1 MESIASLIKRPNPS
15 SEYDFILN
23 QLPQAA
29 LIWDTKRERITSC
42 NGKLI
47 ELTGKT
53 KQELLEAPLPEIFPN
68 ITKLTSSEAT
78 PDSFTLIT
86 TNHGPATVRIQIA
99 IPPGAKHWLL
109 VKLEAEQ
116 AIHQKE
122 VTKSLQDQRWEALH
136 VLALAPLHE
145 NLDSSFRQSLQAGQ
159 LLTGASFLGIYF
171 PVPDVE
177 NEFKLAYSWGNS
189 GEFPDTIP
197 VSEISH
203 LRVPYIW
210 QPGTRA
216 TSLLH
221 QKALANKLTYLATSP
236 IDQSAPLTGILMV
249 GDQISQ
255 PPTELIQMLQVLTG
269 VLDTCRLHFSALGTS
284 QQDQLTLSE
293 KLNISELI
301 KNIIADGIIL
311 VDDKFQVVEI
321 NHSASATLG
330 YSGDEVLGK
339 PVDQILIGEQSINK
353 LLTEHSPENG
363 NTHDFGEV
371 RLHRRDGVPILINL
385 RMLHLASETKQP
397 AAAILL
403 SDLSKHEE
411 FRLRSKQLEEQAVLG
426 EVMAIFA
433 HEVRN
438 PINNIGMGLQVM
450 AASFEDD
457 DPLQSEIGRMKQD
470 IDRLEDLMKSV
481 LSVSRSTEYKM
492 KPVNIKVL
500 LESILARWSPRMGRY
515 KIETKMICPEEI
527 PDVKGDKR
535 ALEQVFTNL
544 IQNGINSMKAAGGTL
559 SIRIT
564 PPEPG
569 KMLNIDLIDTGLGI
583 PPEIKNHIFDPF
595 FTTNADGTG
604 LGLAISKRIVVAH
617 SGKIELV
624 ESFPGGTVFRIGLPV
639 V

>member
-1 MESIASLIKRPNPS
+1 MESFASLIKRQNLPN
-15 SEYDFILN
+15 EFDFILN

-29 LIWDTKRERITSC
+29 LIWDTKRQRITSC

-53 KQELLEAPLPEIFPN
+53 KQELLDTSLPDIFPN
-68 ITKLTSSEAT
+68 IPKLTSSEST
-78 PDSFTLIT
+78 PDSFTIIIT
-86 TNHGPATVRIQIA
+86 KSGQVTVRIQIA
-99 IPPGAKHWLL
+99 VPAGGKNWLL
-109 VKLEAEQ
+109 VKLEPEK
-116 AIHQKE
+116 AIQQKE
-122 VTKSLQDQRWEALH
+122 VTQSLQDQRWEALH

-145 NLDSSFRQSLQAGQ
+145 NLDFSFRQSLQAGQ
-159 LLTGASFLGIYF
+159 LLTGAGFLGVYL
-171 PVPDVE
+171 PSPDAE
-177 NEFKLAYSWGNS
+177 NEFNLSYSWGNS
-189 GEFPDTIP
+189 GEFPKKIP
-197 VSEISH
+197 ISEISH
-203 LRVPYIW
+203 LRVPFIW
-210 QPGTRA
+210 QPGTRS
-216 TSLLH
+216 TSVLH

-255 PPTELIQMLQVLTG
+255 PPTDLIQMLQVLTG
-269 VLDTCRLHFSALGTS
+269 VLDTSRYHFSALGES
-284 QQDQLTLSE
+284 QHEQLTLSE
-293 KLNISELI
+293 KLNVSELI

-311 VDDKFQVVEI
+311 VDHEYQIVEI

-330 YSGDEVLGK
+330 YKGDEVLGK
-339 PVDQILIGEQSINK
+339 PVDQILIGEQSINQ
-353 LLTEHSPENG
+353 LLNEHTQESG

-385 RMLHLASETKQP
+385 RMIRLASETQQP

-450 AASFEDD
+450 AASFAED

-492 KPVNIKVL
+492 KPVNVKVL
-500 LESILARWSPRMGRY
+500 LESILSRWAPRMGRY
-515 KIETKMICPEEI
+515 RIEAKMISPENV

-535 ALEQVFTNL
+535 ALEQVFTNI
-544 IQNGINSMKAAGGTL
+544 IQNGINSMKAEGGTL

-564 PPEPG
+564 PPKAGE
-569 KMLNIDLIDTGLGI
+569 LLTIDMIDTGLGI
-583 PPEIKNHIFDPF
+583 PSDVQNHIFDPF

-617 SGKIELV
+617 SGQLELV